1 MSLFLMQM
9 FNFLSCLGR
18 TSRTTL
24 NRSGESTHPCLVP
37 EISGEA
43 FSLSPLTTML
53 VIGFVY
59 NVSCRFCV
67 DALYQTEEVPFNS

>member
-1 MSLFLMQM
+1 M

-18 TSRTTL
+18 TSRTAL
-24 NRSGESTHPCLVP
+24 NRSGESRHPCLVP

-43 FSLSPLTTML
+43 FSLSPLNIML
-53 VIGFVY
+53 VIGLMY
-59 NVSCRFCV
+59 NISCRFCV